1 MQFFLYFVFSSPKK
15 EKQPKVQNVEQQVLR
30 QEQKN
35 KFAEKNKVAENKN
48 QPKNVQPEK
57 KEAVQKPV
65 EIQPEIKK
73 VPVEK
78 KSEEK
83 KPQPVSKPEIKK
95 DEPKIASVNPPAK
108 AVIKSPTDNP
118 AALTMPIAA
127 SP

>member
-1 MQFFLYFVFSSPKK
+1 MAAKKQNIKRTAKKRSPRKKKPKIILDNKRVMLLSALIIFLCAVFLSMAFVFSSPKK

-65 EIQPEIKK
+65 DIQPEIKK

-78 KSEEK
+78 K
-83 KPQPVSKPEIKK
+83 I
-95 DEPKIASVNPPAK
+95 
-108 AVIKSPTDNP
+108 
-118 AALTMPIAA
+118 
-127 SP
+127 